1 MSSVPVQFLIY
12 VMPQPTCGLAPII
25 LSPDLCSEV
34 EIGVVTSF
42 DIYAESLC
50 NPNVSVIESIIVTS
64 SIAGMNV
71 SNMTY
76 STINVSI
83 AYVTFTW
90 IPQINQLGSQQLCVM
105 AYSEYIF
112 IYLIITK
119 IIFVD

>member
-12 VMPQPTCGLAPII
+12 VMPQPACGLAPII
-25 LSPDLCSEV
+25 LTPDLCTDV
-34 EIGVVTSF
+34 EFGVSTSF

-50 NPNVSVIESIIVTS
+50 NPNVSVIDSIVVTN
-64 SIAGMNV
+64 SISGMNV
-71 SNMTY
+71 SNMTF
-76 STINVSI
+76 SPINASI

-90 IPQINQLGSQQLCVM
+90 VPQINQLGSQQLCLM

-112 IYLIITK
+112 IYLIITE